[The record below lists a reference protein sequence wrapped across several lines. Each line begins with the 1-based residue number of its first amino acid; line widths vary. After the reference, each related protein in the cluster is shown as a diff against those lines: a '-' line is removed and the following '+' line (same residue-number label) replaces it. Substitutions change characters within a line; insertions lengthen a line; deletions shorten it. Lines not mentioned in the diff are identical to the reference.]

1 MAHRSRLPAG
11 WQPAADAS
19 DNLPGMDANQ
29 AVPPGPAQAQPA
41 DPDATEPAEP
51 RPPAPMHQPARGLV
65 ALAEI
70 ALAVALCFAAAWA
83 WRRASIPYE
92 LPTSQN
98 PAVPHTV
105 DRWSG
110 PWVAAAFG
118 LATLAGALVLDAA
131 RQLVLAI
138 RVSQRP
144 SRPETV
150 TGSWHTAGYDAD
162 SQDSPR
168 DGVE

>member
-1 MAHRSRLPAG
+1 
-11 WQPAADAS
+11 
-19 DNLPGMDANQ
+19 
-29 AVPPGPAQAQPA
+29 
-41 DPDATEPAEP
+41 
-51 RPPAPMHQPARGLV
+51 V
-65 ALAEI
+65 ALAEV

-92 LPTSQN
+92 LPISQN
-98 PAVPHTV
+98 PAVPRTV

-118 LATLAGALVLDAA
+118 LATLAGVLVLDAA

-138 RVSQRP
+138 RVSRRP
-144 SRPETV
+144 SWPERPERPEGPETV
-150 TGSWHTAGYDAD
+150 TASWHTAEHGRN
-162 SQDSPR
+162 SPP